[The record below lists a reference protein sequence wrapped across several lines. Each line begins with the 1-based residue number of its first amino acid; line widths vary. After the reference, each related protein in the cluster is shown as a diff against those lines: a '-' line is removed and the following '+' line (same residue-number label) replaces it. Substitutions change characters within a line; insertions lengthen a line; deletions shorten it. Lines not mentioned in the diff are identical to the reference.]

1 MAWPA
6 LIAVGLTLFAGQF
19 ILQFFGIAGGM
30 PPGLASIVV
39 QTQAFFTILFAAL
52 LLHERPTAR
61 QVCGLI
67 LGLAGLA
74 AIALTVG
81 ADLTLVGFLLTLG
94 SAISWAVG
102 NLLLK
107 RLPPVPTLELM
118 VWLSLV
124 PPVPALLLALA
135 LDGPGGIAHAV
146 TGVTWR
152 GLAAVLY
159 LGAVATVLAYAI
171 WGDLLRRYPAVAV
184 TPFALLVPF
193 VAAGLYPH
201 EKKYVHVYLPLSLGL
216 FLVGLS
222 FFVFVVP
229 MAMASGGTRVSPMWL
244 VAVYLVQTVGELCL
258 SPVGLSVTTKMAPA
272 KYGSQMMGVWFLAV
286 TAGDCT
292 TSLLSLAG
300 VDLNGTGMVSLEA
313 ALACLAGYAVWHYRK
328 RIVALATEA
337 LGLAMPASLLARADQ
352 VIE

>member
-1 MAWPA
+1 MSPRDLGRALLVAVIWGLAFVATRIGLDDLTPPQLAAARFLIAALPVAVLPRPRVAWPA

-30 PPGLASIVV
+30 PPGLASVVV
-39 QTQAFFTILFAAL
+39 QTQALFTILFAAP
-52 LLHERPTAR
+52 LLHERPTAL
-61 QVCGLI
+61 QTCGLI

-81 ADLTLVGFLLTLG
+81 ADLTLVGFVLTLG

-107 RLPPVPTLELM
+107 RLPPVPTLDLM

-124 PPVPALLLALA
+124 PPAPALLLALA
-135 LDGPGGIAHAV
+135 LDGPGSIAQAV

-152 GLAAVLY
+152 GLAAIVY

-193 VAAGLYPH
+193 VAAAGSALVFG
-201 EKKYVHVYLPLSLGL
+201 ERFGPLRLGGMA
-216 FLVGLS
+216 LVL
-222 FFVFVVP
+222 
-229 MAMASGGTRVSPMWL
+229 
-244 VAVYLVQTVGELCL
+244 
-258 SPVGLSVTTKMAPA
+258 
-272 KYGSQMMGVWFLAV
+272 
-286 TAGDCT
+286 
-292 TSLLSLAG
+292 
-300 VDLNGTGMVSLEA
+300 
-313 ALACLAGYAVWHYRK
+313 
-328 RIVALATEA
+328 
-337 LGLAMPASLLARADQ
+337 LGLA
-352 VIE
+352 VIVLPWPRQAAA